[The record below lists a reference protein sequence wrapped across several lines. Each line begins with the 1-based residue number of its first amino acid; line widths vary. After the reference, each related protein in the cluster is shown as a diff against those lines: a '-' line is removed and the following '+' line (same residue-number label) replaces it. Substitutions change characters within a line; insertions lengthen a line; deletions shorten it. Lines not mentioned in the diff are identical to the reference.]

1 VAFIILL
8 LLTAI
13 ALAIYVVW
21 VRPWLRQQPWAAG
34 YFRLIEPVEIL
45 FWNKSESILWARF
58 LQIAGVLT
66 TVLQFLGTI
75 DVTPF
80 ISFIPEGYR
89 PALFLLITLSGFIN
103 EWLRKDTTKP
113 LEIVALPEN
122 VPPEVEQAIA
132 RAEVANVVAV
142 KAAEQGAV

>member
-1 VAFIILL
+1 MTFIILL

-21 VRPWLRQQPWAAG
+21 VRPWLRKRPWAAG
-34 YFRLIEPVEIL
+34 YFKMIEPIEIL

-58 LQIAGVLT
+58 LQLAGVLT

-80 ISFIPEGYR
+80 ISFIPEEYR

-132 RAEVANVVAV
+132 RAEVANSVAV
-142 KAAEQGAV
+142 KAAERGAA